1 MSLQQEWEGREEEM
15 TDGEEDR
22 LHCGLQQYGANI
34 KTVLPFPPWNLNYLQ
49 FNE

>member
-22 LHCGLQQYGANI
+22 LHCVVCSNMEQI
-34 KTVLPFPPWNLNYLQ
+34 
-49 FNE
+49 